1 MAIGLIVLSTAALS
15 FVSYYHTA
23 GRENLAETSLVQSNI
38 KLAQNYVEAIEK
50 SIVDNDLLLLGMID
64 VNEPSK
70 WPAMVEAV
78 KRSDLNVDQV
88 YFLRPP
94 NNYPL
99 YPPYSPQIRNQW
111 GAFIN
116 SFRLKDLN
124 LEDLALDQPYH
135 LHMERPNNYFFAT
148 YAVKETRQGY
158 RILVCFQMNFDR
170 IMALLDKHL
179 RNLQDRFYVSVVD
192 YENNGVYGQPLSR
205 TSKYFFETRFPN
217 TLYKW
222 ILQIVPRNYAEIERG
237 MKNQRRTNLV
247 LITLSMFL
255 TFLSLAVISV
265 AWRRDRQLRK
275 LKEDFISN
283 VSHELKT
290 PLSLIRM
297 FSEILV
303 TNRVQS
309 DEKRRE
315 YFEIIHVESD
325 RMSRLINNL
334 LDFASLSQGVDRK
347 YFEKTNIAQLVAK
360 TLEAYGHEIRKEGF
374 ELNLEMADD
383 IPDSFADP
391 NAITMAFINLVDNS
405 VKYSG
410 DRKRIEVQVAK
421 ADGCVN
427 ISVRDQGIGIPPA
440 EQQRIF
446 EKFYRGSA
454 PSIRRIRG
462 SGIGLAI
469 TKHVAEMHG
478 GEILVESEPGKG
490 SAFTLKIPIRD
501 APVNSKSGIRDS
513 RS

>member
-1 MAIGLIVLSTAALS
+1 
-15 FVSYYHTA
+15 
-23 GRENLAETSLVQSNI
+23 
-38 KLAQNYVEAIEK
+38 
-50 SIVDNDLLLLGMID
+50 
-64 VNEPSK
+64 
-70 WPAMVEAV
+70 
-78 KRSDLNVDQV
+78 
-88 YFLRPP
+88 
-94 NNYPL
+94 
-99 YPPYSPQIRNQW
+99 
-111 GAFIN
+111 
-116 SFRLKDLN
+116 
-124 LEDLALDQPYH
+124 
-135 LHMERPNNYFFAT
+135 
-148 YAVKETRQGY
+148 
-158 RILVCFQMNFDR
+158 
-170 IMALLDKHL
+170 
-179 RNLQDRFYVSVVD
+179 
-192 YENNGVYGQPLSR
+192 
-205 TSKYFFETRFPN
+205 
-217 TLYKW
+217 
-222 ILQIVPRNYAEIERG
+222 

-315 YFEIIHVESD
+315 YFEIIHAESD